1 MKKIV
6 SIVAS
11 TFILLTG
18 CSNESSEETKKKED
32 AKPNIENTKENSIA
46 ESKKVTDNSTTTE
59 EKVES
64 TEDSNSEVREDK
76 ENESEKQQ
84 DVADLD
90 EKTKIALAFF
100 ADGIENYSLNA
111 EELLTGKYVKQGPQ
125 GEEAKRVYRI
135 LLREE
140 QGPSDANNMKF
151 YTVYPSKGM
160 FNSVVGVSDEEIF
173 VAGTQNDIN
182 LIDIH
187 DSSNGVLVSTKD
199 LYEKYKNNSALKELA
214 EKIEITDLNP
224 MQNEATKSEFDLHES
239 ATAMLTAKQ
248 NMINEVLAF
257 EGVEYFE
264 DLGLISDDVRVN
276 EDTGEFTL
284 NLRNQDLEKVATYK
298 SANSGLVKLDPQGNK
313 MDKGFK

>member
-1 MKKIV
+1 MK
-6 SIVAS
+6 
-11 TFILLTG
+11 
-18 CSNESSEETKKKED
+18 
-32 AKPNIENTKENSIA
+32 
-46 ESKKVTDNSTTTE
+46 
-59 EKVES
+59 
-64 TEDSNSEVREDK
+64 EDK

-84 DVADLD
+84 DVTDLD

-199 LYEKYKNNSALKELA
+199 LYEKYKKNSALKELA

-239 ATAMLTAKQ
+239 ASAMLTAKQ
-248 NMINEVLAF
+248 NMINKVLAF

-264 DLGLISDDVRVN
+264 DLELISDDVRVN

-284 NLRNQDLEKVATYK
+284 ILRNQDLEKVATYK

>member
-6 SIVAS
+6 SIAAS
-11 TFILLTG
+11 TFILLAG
-18 CSNESSEETKKKED
+18 CSNESADEAKKNEDTKPKVEKTEEKSSVEKKE
-32 AKPNIENTKENSIA
+32 
-46 ESKKVTDNSTTTE
+46 VTDNSTETE

-64 TEDSNSEVREDK
+64 TENSNSAVKVEDK
-76 ENESEKQQ
+76 AIDAEDDIN
-84 DVADLD
+84 LD

-160 FNSVVGVSDEEIF
+160 FKSVVGVSDEEIF

-214 EKIEITDLNP
+214 EKIEITDINP

-276 EDTGEFTL
+276 ENTGEFTL

-298 SANSGLVKLDPQGNK
+298 SANSGVVKIDPQGNK

>member
-6 SIVAS
+6 SIAVS
-11 TFILLTG
+11 TFILLAG
-18 CSNESSEETKKKED
+18 CSNESADEAKKNEDTKPKVEKTEEKSSVEKKE
-32 AKPNIENTKENSIA
+32 
-46 ESKKVTDNSTTTE
+46 VTDNSTETE

-64 TEDSNSEVREDK
+64 TENSNSAVKDEDK
-76 ENESEKQQ
+76 AIDAEDDIN
-84 DVADLD
+84 LD

-111 EELLTGKYVKQGPQ
+111 EELLTGKYLKQGPQ

-160 FNSVVGVSDEEIF
+160 FKSVVGVSDEEIF

-214 EKIEITDLNP
+214 ENIEITDLNP

-276 EDTGEFTL
+276 ENTGEFTL

-298 SANSGLVKLDPQGNK
+298 LENSGVVKIDPQGNK

>member
-11 TFILLTG
+11 TFILLAG
-18 CSNESSEETKKKED
+18 CSNESADEAKKNEDTKPKVEKTEEKSGVETKE
-32 AKPNIENTKENSIA
+32 
-46 ESKKVTDNSTTTE
+46 VTDNSTETE

-64 TEDSNSEVREDK
+64 TEDSNSAVKEEDK
-76 ENESEKQQ
+76 TKDAEGDIN
-84 DVADLD
+84 LD

-140 QGPSDANNMKF
+140 QGPSDANDMEF
-151 YTVYPSKGM
+151 YTVYPNKGM
-160 FNSVVGVSDEEIF
+160 FKSVVGVSDEEIF

-187 DSSNGVLVSTKD
+187 DPSNGVLVSTRD

-239 ATAMLTAKQ
+239 ASAMLTAKQ
-248 NMINEVLAF
+248 NMINKVLAF

-276 EDTGEFTL
+276 ENTGEYTL